1 MREIG
6 PGEAVM
12 GYPAQPV
19 RQFWR
24 EIATVSRL
32 TRRDK

>member
-1 MREIG
+1 MREIAA
-6 PGEAVM
+6 GEAVM
-12 GYPAQPV
+12 GYPAQPI

-24 EIATVSRL
+24 EIAMVSRL